1 MMQNKQILHPSK
13 GMSRRDIILTCAAVL
28 ILIVILANAEN
39 WFGSYVVRILN
50 TCCIYA
56 IATLA
61 MNLVNGC
68 TGVFTLGNPG
78 FMCVGA
84 YTCALLYL
92 QPAVKDT
99 LYYVE
104 PIVPWLRDIH
114 TNYFIALIC
123 GGIMAALAAVFI
135 GVPVL
140 RLKGDYLSIATLGFS
155 EIARIVMLNAQSV
168 TNGAIGLTQ
177 IPNVVNIWVAFG
189 ALAVVFIFLRLLM
202 NSSYGRAFLAIR
214 EDEIAAEAMGIHLF
228 KHKMLSFVLSAF
240 IAGISGGLL
249 ASLIGA
255 IDANQFKYTFVY
267 QFLLMMVLGGQGSMS
282 GSVIG
287 AFIVTNALEW
297 LRFMDEPI
305 NLGFIQYPGFAGMRM
320 VLFSVLLI
328 LIVLF
333 WGKGIMGDKEFS
345 WERLITGLKRLGKR
359 RSQEKEE
366 VS

>member
-1 MMQNKQILHPSK
+1 MNQTLNGKKTNLRHTL
-13 GMSRRDIILTCAAVL
+13 LTLAALCVL
-28 ILIVILANAEN
+28 VVILANAQK

-56 IATLA
+56 MATLA

-84 YTCALLYL
+84 YTCAILYL
-92 QPAVKDT
+92 TPEVKQT

-104 PIVPWLRDIH
+104 PMVPWLQALH
-114 TNYFIALIC
+114 TNYFIALMA
-123 GGIMAALAAVFI
+123 GGVMAALAAVVI

-177 IPNVVNIWVAFG
+177 IPNVVTVWVAFG
-189 ALAVVFIFLRLLM
+189 ALAVVFVFLRLM
-202 NSSYGRAFLAIR
+202 MKSSYGRALLAIR
-214 EDEIAAEAMGIHLF
+214 EDEVAAEAMGIDLF
-228 KHKMLSFVLSAF
+228 RHKMYSFVLSAF

-287 AFIVTNALEW
+287 AFIVTSALEW

-305 NLGFIQYPGFAGMRM
+305 NFGFFQYPGISGMRM
-320 VLFSVLLI
+320 VLFAILLVV
-328 LIVLF
+328 IVLF
-333 WGKGIMGDKEFS
+333 WGKGIMGDKEFT
-345 WERLITGLKRLGKR
+345 WDHLFR
-359 RSQEKEE
+359 REKKEAKP
-366 VS
+366 

>member
-1 MMQNKQILHPSK
+1 MFF
-13 GMSRRDIILTCAAVL
+13 
-28 ILIVILANAEN
+28 LANAQN
-39 WFGSYVVRILN
+39 WFGSYVVRVLN

-92 QPAVKDT
+92 KPATKEM

-104 PIVPWLRDIH
+104 PIVPWIRDIN
-114 TNYFIALIC
+114 TNYFVALIA
-123 GGIMAALAAVFI
+123 GGIMAALAAVII

-177 IPNVVNIWVAFG
+177 IPNVVNIWICFG
-189 ALAVVFIFLRLLM
+189 ALAIVFIFLRSLM
-202 NSSYGRAFLAIR
+202 KSSYGRAFIAIR
-214 EDEIAAEAMGIHLF
+214 EDAVAAEAMGIHLF
-228 KHKMLSFVLSAF
+228 KHKMLSFVISAF
-240 IAGISGGLL
+240 LAGISGGLL

-287 AFIVTNALEW
+287 AFIITSALEW

-305 NLGFIQYPGFAGMRM
+305 NFGFFQYPGFPGMRM
-320 VLFSVLLI
+320 VLFAILLI
-328 LIVLF
+328 TIVLF
-333 WGKGIMGDKEFS
+333 WGKGIMGDKELS
-345 WERLITGLKRLGKR
+345 WDSLIDGCKNMFKHKKKQDEG
-359 RSQEKEE
+359 